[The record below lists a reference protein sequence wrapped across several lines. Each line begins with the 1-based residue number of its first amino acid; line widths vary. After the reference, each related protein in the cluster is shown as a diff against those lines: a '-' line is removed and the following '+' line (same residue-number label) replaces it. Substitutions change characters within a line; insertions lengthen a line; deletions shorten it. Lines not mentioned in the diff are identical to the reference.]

1 VDLGELKAP
10 WQAWCDEHE
19 YQGTP
24 KRERATARIEL
35 NLTASELAA
44 QKRRA
49 GHEAYV
55 PTKWVVANLNQIA
68 KL

>member
-1 VDLGELKAP
+1 MGELKAP